1 MRCAAH
7 TASTPRAITITPK
20 VKKDT
25 CLVLDFFERPDVS
38 GFASP
43 SKYPG
48 TQTVYQELACPMRT
62 TLQAEHTPCV
72 GTI

>member
-7 TASTPRAITITPK
+7 TASTRAITITPK

-25 CLVLDFFERPDVS
+25 CLVLDFFERPGVS

-43 SKYPG
+43 SKYQG
-48 TQTVYQELACPMRT
+48 TQTAYQELAFPIRR